1 MPKVY
6 TIKVTL
12 LGWLVDQ
19 GPGKRRTS
27 ITRTLEV
34 RGDQDL
40 EVLHRAV
47 FRSFDR
53 DDSSHLYE
61 FRFATAAKDRKST
74 VNISNPFFGARGR
87 TDTRPPE
94 TLLDE
99 LHLEVGDRFW
109 YLFDFGDNWE
119 HKLVVR
125 AVGEADPDVTYP
137 RMTEAKGDSPPQY
150 EFEDWDE
157 DEDEDEDWD
166 DEEPEEE

>member
-40 EVLHRAV
+40 EVLHRSV

-53 DDSSHLYE
+53 DDS
-61 FRFATAAKDRKST
+61 
-74 VNISNPFFGARGR
+74 
-87 TDTRPPE
+87 
-94 TLLDE
+94 
-99 LHLEVGDRFW
+99 
-109 YLFDFGDNWE
+109 
-119 HKLVVR
+119 
-125 AVGEADPDVTYP
+125 
-137 RMTEAKGDSPPQY
+137 
-150 EFEDWDE
+150 
-157 DEDEDEDWD
+157 
-166 DEEPEEE
+166 